1 MKILDFILEGGFYSL
16 FFFLSLLVCVCVF
29 ATMKKAQNG
38 VCFQHSSVAQGDK
51 VV

>member
-1 MKILDFILEGGFYSL
+1 MKILDFILEGGFYS
-16 FFFLSLLVCVCVF
+16 FFLSLSPCVCVF